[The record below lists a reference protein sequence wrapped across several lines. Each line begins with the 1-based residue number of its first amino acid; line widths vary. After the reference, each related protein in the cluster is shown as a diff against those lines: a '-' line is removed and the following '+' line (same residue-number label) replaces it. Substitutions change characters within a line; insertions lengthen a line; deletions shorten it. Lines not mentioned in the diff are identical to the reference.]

1 MPTDETRILTN
12 ARCLSEGVDV
22 PALDAVVFFH
32 PRNSMVD
39 VVQSVGRV
47 MRKSEGK
54 DYGYIILPVAVPPNE
69 SPAAVL
75 DDNKRFKVVW
85 QILNALRA
93 HDERFDARVNS
104 LSLNEGD
111 ADLPVETDHTGPMAD
126 NAHAEAFS
134 DGSEVTQMVLFS
146 LEEWQEAIYTK
157 LVDKVGS
164 RTYWDKWAEDVA
176 RIAQAQITR
185 ITAIVEDAN
194 PRLRKEFDRFVEGL
208 RGNLNDSI
216 TEQDAIS
223 MLSQHLITAPVFNA
237 LFSEYDFAK
246 QNPVSQVM
254 QLGS

>member
-1 MPTDETRILTN
+1 M
-12 ARCLSEGVDV
+12 
-22 PALDAVVFFH
+22 
-32 PRNSMVD
+32 
-39 VVQSVGRV
+39 
-47 MRKSEGK
+47 
-54 DYGYIILPVAVPPNE
+54 
-69 SPAAVL
+69 
-75 DDNKRFKVVW
+75 
-85 QILNALRA
+85 
-93 HDERFDARVNS
+93 
-104 LSLNEGD
+104 
-111 ADLPVETDHTGPMAD
+111 
-126 NAHAEAFS
+126 
-134 DGSEVTQMVLFS
+134 
-146 LEEWQEAIYTK
+146 
-157 LVDKVGS
+157 VDKVGS

-254 QLGS
+254 QRMVDALSDHNVESETEPLADFYQSVQRRAEAVNSASGKQQVVKDLYETFF